1 MFTFLNLFTK
11 PTKHWQ
17 KQSRQNHQVK
27 KIHSSY
33 RQHCR
38 LTISRLVEFV
48 KSEANPNNNLMMRR
62 AGLSKHWCNFKSL
75 LELLQCLQSDVQFS
89 IDVCK
94 YMLTTFI
101 VLIIDVNLKTETVNN
116 PPAFPHNTFRCMYTA
131 GRKLVQ
137 IFA

>member
-1 MFTFLNLFTK
+1 MKALYNVNAHTRFKRTCYLKRDCLPCVLHTYAV
-11 PTKHWQ
+11 
-17 KQSRQNHQVK
+17 S
-27 KIHSSY
+27 I
-33 RQHCR
+33 C
-38 LTISRLVEFV
+38 RLVEFV
-48 KSEANPNNNLMMRR
+48 KSEANPKNNLMMRR
-62 AGLSKHWCNFKSL
+62 AGLSKHWCNVKSL

-101 VLIIDVNLKTETVNN
+101 VLIINVNLKTETVNN